1 MAMEEK
7 TEEKKKKGFGSK
19 KPVEAE
25 KEILEEALVRVYS
38 TDIPGNASVYAG
50 LTRIKGVSWALS
62 NAVCLSLEIDKNRK
76 MKDLGE
82 KEIEK
87 ITAFIKNPQI
97 PEWMLNRRKDLE
109 TGTSKHLL
117 TNDLDFA
124 KETDIRFLKKIKSYK
139 GWRHA
144 TGQPVRGQRTKS
156 HFRHG
161 SSVGVAKSK
170 EAKAA
175 VATKEAAK
183 KK

>member
-1 MAMEEK
+1 
-7 TEEKKKKGFGSK
+7 
-19 KPVEAE
+19 
-25 KEILEEALVRVYS
+25 
-38 TDIPGNASVYAG
+38 
-50 LTRIKGVSWALS
+50 
-62 NAVCLSLEIDKNRK
+62 